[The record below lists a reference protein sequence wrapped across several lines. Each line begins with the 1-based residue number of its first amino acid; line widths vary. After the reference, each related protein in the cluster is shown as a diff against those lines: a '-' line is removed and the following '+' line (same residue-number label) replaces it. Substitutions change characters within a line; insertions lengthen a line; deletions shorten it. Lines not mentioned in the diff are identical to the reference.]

1 MSSNS
6 SSSFEST
13 IILIVAVALVSFFAG
28 TIFTVNMN
36 MECVGGGGT
45 GTGTGIDY
53 YHMNTKIEEL
63 AQKRLLG
70 T

>member
-36 MECVGGGGT
+36 MECVGST
-45 GTGTGIDY
+45 GTGTGIDH

>member
-1 MSSNS
+1 
-6 SSSFEST
+6 
-13 IILIVAVALVSFFAG
+13 
-28 TIFTVNMN
+28 